1 MIEKINNN
9 KPDKLILNH
18 AVDILKRGGVL
29 VIPTETAYGLA
40 ADATNKKAIMK
51 IYKIKGR
58 TFNKFLPLIANSI
71 NQINKYFKVG
81 KKELELLRK
90 YKGLTVILGFKI
102 YDLRFKNIYKL
113 KGQNS
118 AAVRISTN
126 KVANLL
132 ANKLGRP
139 ITATSANLS
148 GGENCYSIGAAL
160 GQLSKQ
166 KYQPDLILD
175 AGKLKKRKPSTIVK
189 VQGNKIKLLRQGE
202 IRIKI

>member
-9 KPDKLILNH
+9 NPDKLILNH